1 MKIQTEKSWMIQQ
14 VKANF
19 DIRELVD
26 PFTYNRWGEKSWM
39 FLQKDL
45 LNVIR
50 VLRNE
55 VLKVPMIV
63 NTWASG
69 GDFDERGLRSNLC
82 DLVKSKTQKE
92 TLYLSPHM
100 MGAAIDFHTKEYT
113 AEQIREKIK
122 EYWGFYSDFPAIRLE
137 KDVTWVHIDVFD
149 DGKGNYVTE
158 FNG

>member
-1 MKIQTEKSWMIQQ
+1 MIQQ

-26 PFTYNRWGEKSWM
+26 PSTYNRWGEKSWM

-50 VLRNE
+50 ILRNE

-69 GDFDERGLRSNLC
+69 GEFDERGFRSNLC
-82 DLVKSKTQKE
+82 DLVKSKTDNG

-100 MGAAIDFHTKEYT
+100 MGAAIDFHTNEYP
-113 AEQIREKIK
+113 AEEIRNIIRK
-122 EYWGFYSDFPAIRLE
+122 YWNVYSDLPNIRLE
-137 KDVTWVHIDVFD
+137 KDVNWVHIDVLD
-149 DGKGNYVTE
+149 DGRGNRITE